1 MMKLQWEIHSGQ
13 MGGILF
19 VNPPPEKSALPREE
33 VETLIEKALAAATK
47 QGIKGKSVT
56 PFLLQEVTRL
66 SEGRTLKA
74 NVDLLISNA
83 RVAGRISTEYAG
95 LK

>member
-1 MMKLQWEIHSGQ
+1 

-19 VNPPPEKSALPREE
+19 VNPPAAESALPREE
-33 VETLIEKALAAATK
+33 QEEFIDAALAAAKK
-47 QGIKGKSVT
+47 QGISGKDAT
-56 PFLLQEVTRL
+56 PFLLREVAQL
-66 SEGRTLKA
+66 SQGKTLRT

-83 RVAGRISTEYAG
+83 RLAGRIATAYCG